1 MKTKRDRVVAIVPA
15 AGLGKR
21 FGEEKNKPFH
31 PLLEK
36 PLIIWTLETLQG
48 IEEIA
53 EIIPV
58 LKEDDLIVC
67 GDLVEQYNITKVKR
81 IVPGGQER
89 QDSVYNALKVL
100 DDKTS
105 VVLIHDGV
113 RPLIEADLIRKS
125 LSELKDCEGVVVGVP
140 VKDTIK
146 EARRQHGRGDCP
158 RITGEAPA
166 SLCGAGSDSGLSPE
180 FIVEKTLNRNVLWAI
195 QTPQVF
201 FFEKIRD
208 AYGKATADRYYATDD
223 AALIERYGGK
233 IKIIMGS
240 YRNIKITT
248 PEDID
253 IAEALMKNI

>member
-21 FGEEKNKPFH
+21 FGEEKNKPFY
-31 PLLEK
+31 PLLKK

-89 QDSVYNALKVL
+89 QDSVYNALKIL

-113 RPLIEADLIRKS
+113 RPLVEAGLIRKS

-146 EARRQHGRGDCP
+146 EVESQD
-158 RITGEAPA
+158 
-166 SLCGAGSDSGLSPE
+166 GL
-180 FIVEKTLNRNVLWAI
+180 IVNKTLNRNILWAI

-208 AYGKATADRYYATDD
+208 AYGKATVDKYYATDD

-233 IKIIMGS
+233 VKVIMGS

-253 IAEALMKNI
+253 IAEALMKNICA

>member
-15 AGLGKR
+15 AGPGKR
-21 FGEEKNKPFH
+21 FGEGKNKPFH
-31 PLLEK
+31 PLLGK
-36 PLIIWTLETLQG
+36 PLLIWSLEALQRV
-48 IEEIA
+48 EEIS

-125 LSELKDCEGVVVGVP
+125 MSELKDCEGVVVGIS

-146 EARRQHGRGDCP
+146 EARRQRTED
-158 RITGEAPA
+158 RQDEDI
-166 SLCGAGSDSGLSPE
+166 
-180 FIVEKTLNRNVLWAI
+180 IVEKTLNRNVLWAI

-201 FFEKIRD
+201 SFEKIRD
-208 AYGKATADRYYATDD
+208 AYVKATADRYYATDD
-223 AALIERYGGK
+223 AALIERYGGRV
-233 IKIIMGS
+233 KIIMGS

-253 IAEALMKNI
+253 IAEALLKAGSKSEILNPKQ